1 MIDSTRKINT
11 ELTLKGVIIA
21 GKNIGRKY
29 LKPELDK
36 NIQSEKYKIIF
47 EKISEIVINDGTDK
61 FIKKDIFEVLS
72 WEEKSSFNGFLS
84 KAKKLGIIRQENYH
98 KPGEYVFSNKL
109 YPIYFLIQKNT
120 HDFSN

>member
-61 FIKKDIFEVLS
+61 FIKKDISEVLS

-84 KAKKLGIIRQENYH
+84 
-98 KPGEYVFSNKL
+98 
-109 YPIYFLIQKNT
+109 
-120 HDFSN
+120 